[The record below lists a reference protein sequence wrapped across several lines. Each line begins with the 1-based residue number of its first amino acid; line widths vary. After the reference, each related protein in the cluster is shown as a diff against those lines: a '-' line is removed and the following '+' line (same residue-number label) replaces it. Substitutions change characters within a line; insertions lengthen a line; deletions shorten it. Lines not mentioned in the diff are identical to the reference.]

1 MNRLTS
7 RERLMRIFRGEEI
20 DRPALKLWGTAPTV
34 GWQLHEAYRPVS
46 ALAAEVTDLFAGA
59 GGFWLDPM
67 FGTHGGTKADS
78 WKEETGDPLWL
89 DCHTVLHTPKGD
101 LEKAFR
107 QSQIGDPGYTMEY
120 YVKDEEDVEK
130 LLSIPYAAPSG
141 MKKESHDEAVSA
153 LGERGIV
160 MIDLPHAAYFAHQMM
175 GSETL
180 AYLSVDARVLLDELI
195 SVYAKRIYAHVERI
209 LETGI
214 EQPVFGWCGPE
225 LFLPPLL
232 GPRDFDDFVYKY
244 DKPICDLIHEHGG
257 YVWVHSHGR
266 VRHFIERFIDMG
278 VDVLNPLEPETANN
292 GDVDLEEVSGTF
304 GGRIGLEG
312 NIEIQEILL
321 STKERIADLIDRC
334 VEAGRKSGRFI
345 LCPSA
350 GYMEYARPTERY
362 IENLLFYLRYGLEA
376 VERCRK

>member
-20 DRPALKLWGTAPTV
+20 DRPALKLWGAAPTV

-59 GGFWLDPM
+59 GGFGLDPM
-67 FGTHGGTKADS
+67 FGTDRGTKADS
-78 WKEETGDPLWL
+78 WKEETGDSLWL
-89 DCHTVLHTPKGD
+89 DCRTVLHTPKGD
-101 LEKAFR
+101 LEKVFR

-120 YVKDEEDVEK
+120 YVKDGEDVEK

-141 MKKESHDEAVSA
+141 MKKEFYDEAVSA

-180 AYLSVDARVLLDELI
+180 AYLSVDARELLDELI
-195 SVYAKRIYAHVERI
+195 SVYAKRIYAHVKRI

-244 DKPICDLIHEHGG
+244 DKPVCDLIHEHGG

-321 STKERIADLIDRC
+321 SSKERIADLIDRC
-334 VEAGRKSGRFI
+334 VAAGRKSGRFI

-362 IENLLFYLRYGLEA
+362 IGNLLFYMRYGLEA

>member
-1 MNRLTS
+1 MIELTS
-7 RERLMRIFRGEEI
+7 PERLMRIFRGEEI
-20 DRPALKLWGTAPTV
+20 DRPALKLWGAAADV

-46 ALAAEVTDLFAGA
+46 ELAAKTTDLFVGA
-59 GGFWLDPM
+59 GGFGLNLLTGADNRM
-67 FGTHGGTKADS
+67 KIDSRKA
-78 WKEETGDPLWL
+78 ETGDPLWV
-89 DCHTVLHTPKGD
+89 DRHTVLHTPKGD
-101 LEKAFR
+101 LEMVR
-107 QSQIGDPGYTMEY
+107 RESVILEPGYDMEH
-120 YVKDEEDVEK
+120 YVKDEEDIEK
-130 LLSIPYAAPSG
+130 LLSVPYTPPDG
-141 MKKESHDEAVSA
+141 MKKENYDKAVSA
-153 LGERGIV
+153 VGDRGIA
-160 MIDLPHAAYFAHQMM
+160 MIDLPHAAYFVHQMM

-180 AYLSVDARVLLDELI
+180 AYLSVDARELVDEAV
-195 SVYAKRIYAHVERI
+195 SVYAKRLYDHVKRI
-209 LETGI
+209 LDTGI
-214 EQPVFGWCGPE
+214 EHPVFGWCGPE

-232 GPRDFDDFVYKY
+232 SPRDFDDFVYKY
-244 DKPICDLIHEHGG
+244 DKPICDMIHERGG
-257 YVWVHSHGR
+257 YVWVHSHGK
-266 VRHFIERFIDMG
+266 VRHFIERFIEMG

-321 STKERIADLIDRC
+321 SPKERIADLIDRC